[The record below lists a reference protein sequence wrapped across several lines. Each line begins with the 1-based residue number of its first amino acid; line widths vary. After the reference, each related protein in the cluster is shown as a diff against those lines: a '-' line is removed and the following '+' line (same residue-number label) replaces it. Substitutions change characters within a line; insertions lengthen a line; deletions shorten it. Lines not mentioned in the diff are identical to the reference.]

1 MSRLTPRKL
10 KALQTKQRILET
22 ALELFSKKGFD
33 HVTVDEIVSKSQ
45 TSKGAFYVHFN
56 SKYEIF
62 LEKFKEIDDFY
73 ASFIQSLP
81 SGISSHEKILLFT
94 QSQMIYL
101 RDSLGKDIMRT
112 VYMSGLIPAQ
122 VNYFS
127 NTDRNLY
134 KIVFTLVK
142 EGQEAGEIK
151 TDLSPNEI
159 TMLITRCMRGTLYDW
174 LLFEENYDL
183 LDESQKFIRTI
194 LGGIQK

>member
-81 SGISSHEKILLFT
+81 SGISSHEKLLLFT

>member
-73 ASFIQSLP
+73 VSFIQSLP
-81 SGISSHEKILLFT
+81 SGISSHEKLLLFT